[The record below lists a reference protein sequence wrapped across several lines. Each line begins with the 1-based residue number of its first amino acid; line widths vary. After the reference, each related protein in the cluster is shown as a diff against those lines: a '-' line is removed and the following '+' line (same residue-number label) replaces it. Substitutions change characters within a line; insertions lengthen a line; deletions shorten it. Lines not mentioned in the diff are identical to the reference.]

1 MSMTD
6 TSKHQGMR
14 RRMVEQLRA
23 RGIYSEAVLEAMGA
37 VPRHLFMDPSLEAV
51 AYEDRPLPI
60 GCDQTISQPSTVAL
74 QSHCLA
80 VEPGMKVMEIGTGSG
95 YQTAVLCSLGAR
107 VFTIERQRGLYE
119 QTRKLFQR
127 LHIRPQQAILGDG
140 YKGATWKDYA
150 PFDRIIV
157 TCGAPEIPQA
167 LVEQLKVGG
176 LMVIPL
182 HDEMTLY
189 RKTTGEPK
197 ILTLGNCKFVPMLK
211 KIEP

>member
-1 MSMTD
+1 MSMID
-6 TSKHQGMR
+6 TPKHQGMR
-14 RRMVEQLRA
+14 NRLIASLREK
-23 RGIYSEAVLEAMGA
+23 GLYSEAVLEAMA
-37 VPRHLFMDPSLEAV
+37 EVPRHLFMDPSLEAV

-74 QSHCLA
+74 QTHCLA

-95 YQTAVLCSLGAR
+95 YQTAVLCKLGAR

-119 QTRKLFQR
+119 QTQRLFRR

-140 YKGATWKDYA
+140 YLGATWKDYA
-150 PFDRIIV
+150 PFDRIII

-167 LVEQLKVGG
+167 LVDQLKVGG

-182 HDEMTLY
+182 NDEMTLY
-189 RKTTGEPK
+189 RKTEGEPK

-211 KIEP
+211 RIEN